1 MAVGLTYLSG
11 HRRWLTCFRTLW
23 IPAMSSTT
31 TYTKLPTPPTR
42 DLSSVLINFGATIFT
57 VGLVAVVWLV
67 MR

>member
-1 MAVGLTYLSG
+1 
-11 HRRWLTCFRTLW
+11 
-23 IPAMSSTT
+23 MSSTT
-31 TYTKLPTPPTR
+31 THTKLPAPPTR